1 MTDNSQLKSFVE
13 RVETVEAEI
22 RDRQEDRK
30 EIYQE
35 IKSAGFDQRIVRKLV
50 SVRRKKAQAVAEENE
65 ILRVYAEALGMQ
77 KDFGF

>member
-1 MTDNSQLKSFVE
+1 MTDNNQLKSFVQ
-13 RVETVEAEI
+13 RVETIEAEI

-35 IKSAGFDQRIVRKLV
+35 IKSAGFDQKIVRKLV
-50 SVRRKKAQAVAEENE
+50 SVRRKKAEAVAEENE

-77 KDFGF
+77 QDFGF